1 MRCVGT
7 VVRGIR
13 TPIIKENDDLITP
26 DTTSPLIEEEIPNTP
41 PKDDDFNPTQ
51 NDNTTTEN
59 NPDNSIKWLCYVNQ
73 IDGTA
78 SGAPLYLDPAK
89 HYTQNLNN
97 DEIATYFGKNLCSI
111 GADYKYTGPDFHTVT
126 YNNEN
131 VLVRDTA
138 SFSYAYANTSFTVM
152 ASKITTPYDCIY
164 ALEEQRI
171 TKVGTANGPVDVL
184 FAATVGGNEKQ
195 PEIQKLMVADFQ
207 YNRVYYRVTAE
218 NISVTDFYNIV
229 CSILK

>member
-1 MRCVGT
+1 
-7 VVRGIR
+7 
-13 TPIIKENDDLITP
+13 
-26 DTTSPLIEEEIPNTP
+26 
-41 PKDDDFNPTQ
+41 
-51 NDNTTTEN
+51 
-59 NPDNSIKWLCYVNQ
+59 
-73 IDGTA
+73 
-78 SGAPLYLDPAK
+78 
-89 HYTQNLNN
+89 
-97 DEIATYFGKNLCSI
+97 
-111 GADYKYTGPDFHTVT
+111 
-126 YNNEN
+126 
-131 VLVRDTA
+131 
-138 SFSYAYANTSFTVM
+138 M